1 MSEPVSEPQQP
12 AGRPGR
18 ARWARGVLAHPATGW
33 VVAAA
38 LLGALVPVSVGWA
51 TSPSA
56 VTVNRP
62 FAGPGQVRVFPGKMQ
77 VIPPG
82 AAGGLR
88 PGRVYARMAP
98 PFAQVVPGGARIAK
112 LPPLAPGRIVTTPFG
127 SVVSGTVGS
136 VSGSGFTLRTA
147 GGRTLTVTEQSSTS
161 YRKAGKPASASA
173 VTRGARVLVL
183 GTQSG
188 SKLSAS
194 AVAVLP

>member
-1 MSEPVSEPQQP
+1 MSEPVIEPQQP
-12 AGRPGR
+12 AGRRGR
-18 ARWARGVLAHPATGW
+18 ARWARGVLAHPAAGW

-62 FAGPGQVRVFPGKMQ
+62 FAGPGGVRVLPGMMQ
-77 VIPPG
+77 VGPPG
-82 AAGGLR
+82 APGGLR
-88 PGRVYARMAP
+88 PGRVHARMAP
-98 PFAQVVPGGARIAK
+98 PFAQVVPGGRIAK
-112 LPPLAPGRIVTTPFG
+112 LPPLASGRSVTTPFG
-127 SVVSGTVGS
+127 SVVSGTVGT
-136 VSGSGFTLRTA
+136 VSGSGFTLKTA
-147 GGRTLTVTEQSSTS
+147 AGRTLTVTEQPSTS
-161 YRKAGKPASASA
+161 YRKAGQPASASA

-194 AVAVLP
+194 AVAVLR

>member
-1 MSEPVSEPQQP
+1 
-12 AGRPGR
+12 
-18 ARWARGVLAHPATGW
+18 

-38 LLGALVPVSVGWA
+38 LVGALVPVSVGWA

-62 FAGPGQVRVFPGKMQ
+62 FAGPGQVRVLPGMMQ
-77 VIPPG
+77 VAPAG
-82 AAGGLR
+82 ALGRFR
-88 PGRVYARMAP
+88 PGRVHARMAP

-112 LPPLAPGRIVTTPFG
+112 LPPLASGRSVTTPFG
-127 SVVSGTVGS
+127 SVVAGTVSS
-136 VSGSGFTLRTA
+136 VSGSGFTLKTA
-147 GGRTLTVTEQSSTS
+147 AGRTLTVTEQSSTS
-161 YRKAGKPASASA
+161 YRTAGQPASASA

-194 AVAVLP
+194 AVAVLR